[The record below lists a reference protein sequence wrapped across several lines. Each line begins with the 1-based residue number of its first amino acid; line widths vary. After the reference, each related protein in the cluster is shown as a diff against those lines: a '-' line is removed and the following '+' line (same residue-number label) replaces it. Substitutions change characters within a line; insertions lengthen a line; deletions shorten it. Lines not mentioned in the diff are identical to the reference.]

1 MSLGIM
7 ALGKMELGK
16 SSCDHYTIVYNSLQQ
31 RNRRSRKTSGET
43 EDEIVIIG
51 DDSEQKLESGAP
63 ENPFDQLD
71 SKKEKTK
78 GLFVFFYCFC
88 LIRFVLK

>member
-1 MSLGIM
+1 MSLDIM
-7 ALGKMELGK
+7 ALGNMESGNLQ
-16 SSCDHYTIVYNSLQQ
+16 CDHYTIVYNSLQQ

-51 DDSEQKLESGAP
+51 DDSAQKLESGAP

-71 SKKEKTK
+71 SKKEMKK
-78 GLFVFFYCFC
+78 GLFVFYCFC
-88 LIRFVLK
+88 LIRYVLK